1 MHGKACGHQS
11 PGSGPALNVTVAAH
25 WGSGHTVVSPVN
37 VPLPFESRHEDAG
50 AGSLFSLCL
59 LDSPRKYLCLLHV
72 LLLYRGLLSLFWN
85 MVRPRPCSVGSLG
98 KSACVGVGNKGTCAA
113 ALAPVVMGA
122 LSKWPLTMIGKRNFV
137 CVKSN
142 AL

>member
-1 MHGKACGHQS
+1 MHGKACGRQS

-59 LDSPRKYLCLLHV
+59 LDSPRKYL
-72 LLLYRGLLSLFWN
+72 LS
-85 MVRPRPCSVGSLG
+85 PPCSASLQGS
-98 KSACVGVGNKGTCAA
+98 
-113 ALAPVVMGA
+113 
-122 LSKWPLTMIGKRNFV
+122 PLLVLEHGETQTM
-137 CVKSN
+137 
-142 AL
+142 